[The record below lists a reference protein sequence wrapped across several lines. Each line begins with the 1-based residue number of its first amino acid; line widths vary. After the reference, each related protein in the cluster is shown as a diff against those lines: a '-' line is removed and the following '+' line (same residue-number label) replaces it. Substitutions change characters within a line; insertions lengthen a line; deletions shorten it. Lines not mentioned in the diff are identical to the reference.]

1 MKNIKFNYLR
11 ATFILGL
18 VFMITLSC
26 ERGLSDDYEFATFNK
41 SGEIYTDAP
50 EGLTDAF
57 FISFDPASGA
67 NTQGFGTDDN
77 EAYKGTSSIRIDV
90 PTPTDPEGGYIGG
103 IFKDRGDGRD
113 LTGYDALTFWA
124 KGSTTAT
131 VGTFG
136 FGTDFENGE
145 YPVILENVELST
157 DWRKIII
164 PIPDPSKLVQ
174 EKGMFLFAAG
184 TQSTNGVGYT
194 FWLDEMR
201 FEKLGNLGQPRPA
214 ILGGQDQTAQA
225 NVGTS
230 LPLTSL
236 TQTFNLANG
245 QDVTVSAS
253 PAYFDFETSNPFVAS
268 VSDLGVVS
276 VDGEGA
282 IDPDTGQLDNTAT
295 ITASIDGVQASGS
308 LTIEAVNIDVISIF
322 SDVFANVPVD
332 NYNGFYFDGFQT
344 TLGGAIVENGNNI
357 IDYTMMNY
365 VAIEFY
371 GREGSGI
378 QPVDASEMTQ
388 LHIDIR
394 VNENID
400 PSDFFT
406 IEIFNNFTAGN
417 EVKGSY
423 TISGSELLSNEWVE
437 FDIPLSSFEGL
448 TSQDALGAFIFITEG
463 TNPNAPG
470 TITNVSLDNIYFFNE
485 N

>member
-11 ATFILGL
+11 TIFIIGL
-18 VFMITLSC
+18 VFIITVSC
-26 ERGLSDDYEFATFNK
+26 ERGISDDFEIATFNQ
-41 SGEIYTDAP
+41 SAEIYTDAP

-77 EAYKGTSSIRIDV
+77 EAYKGSSSIRIDV
-90 PTPTDPEGGYIGG
+90 PTPSDPDGSYIGG
-103 IFKDRGDGRD
+103 IFKDRGAGRD
-113 LTGYDALTFWA
+113 LTDYDALTFWA

-136 FGTDFENGE
+136 FGTDFEDGK

-184 TQSTNGVGYT
+184 TQSTNGTGFT
-194 FWLDEMR
+194 FWMDEMR
-201 FEKLGNLGQPRPA
+201 FEKLGTLGQPRPA

-225 NVGTS
+225 NIDTS
-230 LPLTSL
+230 VPLMGF

-253 PAYFDFETSNPFVAS
+253 PSYFDFETSNPFVAS
-268 VSDLGVVS
+268 VNNLGVVT
-276 VDGEGA
+276 VDGPGE
-282 IDPDTGQLDNTAT
+282 IDPDTGLIDNTAT
-295 ITASIDGVQASGS
+295 ITASVAGVEASGS
-308 LTIEAVNIDVISIF
+308 LTIEATNINVISVF

-332 NYNGFYFDGFQT
+332 NYNGFYEPWQT
-344 TLGGAIVENGNNI
+344 TLGGAVDEGGNNI
-357 IDYTMMNY
+357 IDYTLLNF

-371 GREGSGI
+371 GRDGSDI
-378 QPVDASEMTQ
+378 QPIDATEMTH
-388 LHIDIR
+388 LHIDVR
-394 VNENID
+394 ANEIVDAADYINL
-400 PSDFFT
+400 SLH
-406 IEIFNNFTAGN
+406 NNFTQAT
-417 EVKGSY
+417 EV
-423 TISGSELLSNEWVE
+423 SGVFAITGTDLTSNEWVQ
-437 FDIPLSSFEGL
+437 FDIPLSSFAGL
-448 TSQDALGAFIFITEG
+448 TAQDALGMMLFVSDA
-463 TNPNAPG
+463 
-470 TITNVSLDNIYFFNE
+470 TIANVSLDNIYFYSE